1 MRMFFV
7 KLLISKSLKVSL
19 WSATCKNKNQ
29 FHCFQLHFSSAY
41 VERLFAIVCIFFFFF
56 LKESQWFVLLT
67 KG

>member
-41 VERLFAIVCIFFFFF
+41 VERLFASFFFF